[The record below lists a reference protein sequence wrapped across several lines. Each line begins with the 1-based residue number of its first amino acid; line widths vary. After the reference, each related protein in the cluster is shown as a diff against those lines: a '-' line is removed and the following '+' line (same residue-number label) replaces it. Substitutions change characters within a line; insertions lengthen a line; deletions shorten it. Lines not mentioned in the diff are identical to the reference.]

1 MQGTQQGVPLPP
13 GTVQGERKHAEELT
27 KFEDTDTME
36 YWREALSLTEERQD
50 ESEMH
55 FERLHLFKVI
65 IPEMKPMKYI
75 EDCFKSTEAKMT
87 FEDVDKKDCCCQ
99 REDESTKAMLMSWK
113 SQGTTKVMSTL
124 KAEAAKVL

>member
-1 MQGTQQGVPLPP
+1 
-13 GTVQGERKHAEELT
+13 
-27 KFEDTDTME
+27 
-36 YWREALSLTEERQD
+36 
-50 ESEMH
+50 MH
-55 FERLHLFKVI
+55 FARLYLFKVI

-113 SQGTTKVMSTL
+113 SQGTTKVMSTM
-124 KAEAAKVL
+124 KAEAAKVLSRVTSTRSDWRIWDPGRSEGRA